1 MRAQRPVLIGAL
13 DLLLATVFAL
23 LAASPAA
30 ALPTPIP
37 APTFIFHQTT
47 PLDQYPW
54 VVNLIQALFLVSTV
68 ALIALM
74 SAQTTKNE
82 GLSGSIGGRADSA
95 YHGRLGL
102 DQQITRLTTFT
113 ASAWIVLAVAF
124 FFATPR

>member
-30 ALPTPIP
+30 VLPTPIP
-37 APTFIFHQTT
+37 APTIIFHQATFA
-47 PLDQYPW
+47 DQYPW
-54 VVNLIQALFLVSTV
+54 AVNLIQALFLVSTV
-68 ALIALM
+68 ALVALM

>member
-1 MRAQRPVLIGAL
+1 
-13 DLLLATVFAL
+13 LLATVFAL

-37 APTFIFHQTT
+37 APTILFHQVTF
-47 PLDQYPW
+47 LDQYPW

-74 SAQTTKNE
+74 SVQTTKNE